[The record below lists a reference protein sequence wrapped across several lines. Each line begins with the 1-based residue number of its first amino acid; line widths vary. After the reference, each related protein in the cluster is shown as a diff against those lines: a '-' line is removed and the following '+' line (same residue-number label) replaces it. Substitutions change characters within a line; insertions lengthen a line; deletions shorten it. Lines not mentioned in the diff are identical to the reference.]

1 MSGGNGLSKQKR
13 MLVIAGLIG
22 LVVLLSGCMQMDEP
36 IHSGSTG
43 FWNKYFVYTMSAC
56 ITFFANLFNASYGLA
71 IVVVTLL
78 VRLLLVPLNVKQM
91 KSTQAMQNIQ
101 PEIKELQEKHSSK
114 DAETQKKLQEEQMA
128 LFQENG
134 VNPIA
139 GCLPIFIQMPVLIA
153 MYQAIMRTEAIKAGS
168 FLWFE
173 LGTADPYFILPLL
186 AGGATYLQQKMMMA
200 DNSNPQMKMM
210 LYLMPNMITVFA
222 MFFPAALALYWV
234 VGNIFMVFQTILIR
248 RPMMKKTS
256 IRE

>member
-1 MSGGNGLSKQKR
+1 
-13 MLVIAGLIG
+13 ML
-22 LVVLLSGCMQMDEP
+22 
-36 IHSGSTG
+36 
-43 FWNKYFVYTMSAC
+43 FFVSSRRRHTRWPRDWSSDVC
-56 ITFFANLFNASYGLA
+56 SSDL
-71 IVVVTLL
+71 
-78 VRLLLVPLNVKQM
+78 RLLLVPLNVKQM

-210 LYLMPNMITVFA
+210 LYLMPIMITVFA